1 MRLTEEQVIAGLTK
15 RGVPTHVAQGVTM
28 NFRDESGLDTGIQ
41 EGAPNVH
48 GTRGFGIAQWTDT
61 PSGKRRT
68 DLANYAAAQGKPMDD
83 PEVQLD
89 FFMHEN
95 AGAEAKAWS
104 IISSASTKEEAAV
117 AFVKHW
123 ERPAPEHVASRSA
136 KYMAGGAD
144 FSTAAIEVPANPD
157 KPVQMPDAPE
167 VSIWQLTKDAA
178 ATQQTA
184 PWLYQQFTEATPEA
198 DPNWALTTERMKAD
212 FEARGLPVEEKY
224 MEMVEGTVS
233 EADYINRLGE
243 AQVNNDRL
251 NRLASSGWTGAS
263 LQIANQILDPVAL
276 AADIAAS
283 SVAPQ
288 LVLANRGR
296 RIHRVLAASLA
307 GGAGAL
313 ASEGVAAAVNPN
325 RQASDMFYGTVLG
338 IGVGGVVGSMMKGP
352 ATVAEGAMLQRAAQN
367 EVRRYEDGVSGV
379 ALNSGSVGA
388 ARVHANDQF
397 LKDDAF
403 EYLDIRDMP
412 ETAFGKGRASLSAYL
427 NTSPNVVDR
436 SLAGLVQDGVG
447 KKGGA
452 INHIAASEDK
462 DRLVNEFSARLG
474 RVVQPQLKAF
484 RQETG
489 LKGAR
494 AEYEFGAAVQKYM
507 FDRRHDRT
515 DFYPK
520 SVSSVGNKL
529 KELYSEVQDLQ
540 KNPFARDGLN
550 GRPVAGALDITDTAD
565 WSGPRYWDPRR
576 MILANADYAKGEIE
590 RLFEG
595 AIRSAQPDLDEAF
608 LKRLAGGMAR
618 AITARAHGLDAMA
631 RGNVGLEDMEELAQT
646 LMNHG
651 GLSRADADALLH
663 SFKAP
668 GSDAGRDAS
677 MRRRVLLDENYRL
690 EGLDGPRKVDGTVDE
705 LGLGIMDLMQ
715 QDAIANFHRYIRP
728 SLGRVA
734 LARYRSKDTVSG
746 DLVINGITGDGE
758 FRKLLDKSAQKNAD
772 LIREGKITE
781 AEGKMALKRLEFAYN
796 SIMGRPLNDMENTE
810 FGFWARLI
818 RKFNFARLMNQV
830 GFAQI
835 AEVGMPPAHL
845 GVKAAFS
852 QIPAMR
858 RIVSLDG
865 ETMLKSGLADDIE
878 LWSGLGADRLVAGA
892 EYRFDDLTGI
902 HDAPTGTWRDK
913 AEHALNVA
921 GRVTSEAS
929 GLMQANVMLNRWTAA
944 SIIQKFA
951 DMAHGSKGLT
961 KARLADLGLDEDMT
975 SRILAQFKE
984 PGNFEYTKGLLTNRK
999 VTRAH
1004 FAKWSDKEAAEA
1016 FRQATYRLATT
1027 IIQKNDIGNMMM
1039 WMSRPSAKMLMQF
1052 RTFMVGAYEKQTL
1065 KSAHMRDGTA
1075 LKALAFSMGFAAVSY
1090 AVQTKLAAATRA
1102 DKEEYLE
1109 DRLSMDKLGY
1119 AAFARAGAS
1128 SIIPML
1134 VDTGAYLVG
1143 SQPFFSH
1150 ARTTGQVSNMIL
1162 GNPTTGGIDDLAEA
1176 FHGLGRLAE
1185 DREWSQQE
1193 ARALFR
1199 VLPFGNAIPI
1209 TAGLN
1214 VMIAD
1219 LPEFAPKGWY

>member
-15 RGVPTHVAQGVTM
+15 RGVPLHVAQGVTM
-28 NFRDESGLDTGIQ
+28 NFSDESGLDTGIQ
-41 EGAPNVH
+41 ESAPNVH

-61 PSGKRRT
+61 APGKGRRT
-68 DLANYAAAQGKPMDD
+68 NLVNYAAARGKPADD
-83 PEVQLD
+83 PDVQLD
-89 FFMHEN
+89 FFMEEN
-95 AGAEAKAWS
+95 AGAEAKAWQ
-104 IISSASTKEEAAV
+104 IVTSARTKEEAAV

-123 ERPAPEHVASRSA
+123 ERPAKDHVRTRSA

-144 FSTAAIEVPANPD
+144 FSTASIETPANPD
-157 KPVQMPDAPE
+157 KPVQQPDVPDI
-167 VSIWQLTKDAA
+167 SLWQLTKDAA

-184 PWLYQQFTEATPEA
+184 PWLYQKFTEATPET
-198 DPNWALTTERMKAD
+198 DPNWALSTERMKAD

-251 NRLASSGWTGAS
+251 NRLASSGWVGAS

-276 AADIAAS
+276 AADVAAS
-283 SVAPQ
+283 AVAPQ

-296 RIHRVLAASLA
+296 RIHRVMAAALA

-313 ASEGVAAAVNPN
+313 ASEAAAEAVNPN
-325 RQASDMFYGTVLG
+325 HQAADMFYGTVLG
-338 IGVGGVVGSMMKGP
+338 MGVGGVVGSMMKGP
-352 ATVAEGAMLQRAAQN
+352 ATLAEGSMLQRAAQN
-367 EVRRYEDGVSGV
+367 EVRRYEDNLGGL
-379 ALNSGSVGA
+379 APNSGSVGA
-388 ARVHANDQF
+388 ARVNANDQF

-403 EYLDIRDMP
+403 EYLDIPEMA
-412 ETAFGKGRASLSAYL
+412 ETAFGKGRVSLSAYL
-427 NTSPNVVDR
+427 NTSKNVVTR
-436 SLAGLVQDGVG
+436 GLAGLVQDGVG
-447 KKGGA
+447 KKNGA
-452 INHIAASEDK
+452 INHIAASEEK

-494 AEYEFGAAVQKYM
+494 AEYEFGAAVNKFMY
-507 FDRRHDRT
+507 DRRGDRAE
-515 DFYPK
+515 FYPK
-520 SVSSVGNKL
+520 SVVAVGRKL

-540 KNPFARDGLN
+540 KNPFARDGLT
-550 GRPVAGALDITDTAD
+550 GRPVAGALDINDTAD
-565 WSGPRYWDPRR
+565 WSGPRYWDARR
-576 MILANADYAKGEIE
+576 MILANNDYAKGEME

-595 AIRSAQPDLDEAF
+595 AIRSAQPDLDDAF
-608 LKRLAGGMAR
+608 LKRLAAGMTK
-618 AITARAHGLDAMA
+618 AITARAHGLEAMA
-631 RGNVGLEDMEELAQT
+631 RGNVGMENMEELAQT

-690 EGLDGPRKVDGTVDE
+690 EGPNGPRRVDGVVDDQ
-705 LGLGIMDLMQ
+705 GLGVMDLIAP
-715 QDAIANFHRYIRP
+715 DAIANFHRYIRP
-728 SLGRVA
+728 SMGRVA
-734 LARYRSKDTVSG
+734 LARYRFKDPASG
-746 DLVINGITGDGE
+746 EVLINGITSDGE
-758 FRKLLDKSAQKNAD
+758 FRQLLDKVTQKNGD
-772 LIREGKITE
+772 LMREGKMTDAE
-781 AEGKMALKRLEFAYN
+781 AKAELKRLEFAYS
-796 SIMGRPLNDMENTE
+796 SIMGRPLNDLENTE
-810 FGFWARLI
+810 FGFWGRMI
-818 RKFNFARLMNQV
+818 RKYNFARIMNQV
-830 GFAQI
+830 GFAQV
-835 AEVGMPPAHL
+835 AEVGMPIAHL
-845 GVKAAFS
+845 GVKASLS
-852 QIPAMR
+852 QMPALR
-858 RIVSLDG
+858 RIMSQDG

-878 LWSGLGADRLVAGA
+878 LWNGLGADRLVAGA

-913 AEHALNVA
+913 AEYALNVA

-951 DMAHGSKGLT
+951 DMAHGGKSLT

-975 SRILAQFKE
+975 NRILAQFKE
-984 PGNFEYTKGLLTNRK
+984 PGNFEFSKGLLTNRK

-1004 FAKWSDKEAAEA
+1004 FAKWEDKEAAEA
-1016 FRQATYRLATT
+1016 FRGAAYRLATN
-1027 IIQKNDIGNMMM
+1027 IIQKNDIGNMTM
-1039 WMSRPSAKMLMQF
+1039 WMSHPAAKMLMQF

-1065 KSAHMRDGTA
+1065 KSAHMRDRTA
-1075 LKALAFSMGFAAVSY
+1075 LKALVLSMGFAAVSY
-1090 AVQTKLAAATRA
+1090 AVQTKLAAATRS
-1102 DKEEYLE
+1102 DSDEYLE
-1109 DRLSMDKLGY
+1109 DRLSMDKLGF

-1134 VDTGAYLVG
+1134 VDTGRYFVG
-1143 SQPFFSH
+1143 SQPVFSH

-1176 FHGLGRLAE
+1176 FHGLARLGE
-1185 DREWSQQE
+1185 DREWSQEE

-1219 LPEFAPKGWY
+1219 LPEFAPKGY